1 MTQSIRW
8 LQDEIATRMLQKLDI
23 VKLPVKDLLVMPDF
37 PGAHARFL
45 TKRFSGLRFH
55 SAPEESLSG
64 LKLFQLK
71 AARLWQSRFQSCA
84 NISIAEFNKTGRILL
99 PDNSVDLV
107 FSILLLHELT
117 DPKQFLHECWRVI
130 KEGGLLTLSYLGPDT
145 AKELQQA
152 LVPPDFE
159 IQALVSPWDMHD
171 MGDALIG
178 EGFSDPVMDM
188 EFLNLSYESNDVFL
202 RDVAALNLLKFPLEH
217 QSNLDLFTEKMTLEV
232 VYGHAWVLGKQ
243 LARARDSVAYID
255 INQIGHKASRV
266 LP

>member
-8 LQDEIATRMLQKLDI
+8 LQDEIAARMLQKLDI
-23 VKLPVKDLLVMPDF
+23 VKLPVKDVLVMPDF
-37 PGAHARFL
+37 PGEHARFL

-55 SAPEESLSG
+55 SAPEEDLAG
-64 LKLFQLK
+64 LKLLKLK

-84 NISIAEFNKTGRILL
+84 NISIAEFSKTGRIDL

-107 FSILLLHELT
+107 FSNLFLHELI

-130 KEGGLLTLSYLGPDT
+130 KEGGLLTFSYLGPDT
-145 AKELQQA
+145 AKELRQA
-152 LVPPDFE
+152 PLPPDFE

-178 EGFSDPVMDM
+178 ESFSDPVMDM
-188 EFLNLSYESNDVFL
+188 EFLNLSYESNAVFL
-202 RDVAALNLLKFPLEH
+202 GDMAALHLLKDPPENP
-217 QSNLDLFTEKMTLEV
+217 SNLELFPEKMTLEI
-232 VYGHAWVLGKQ
+232 VYGHAWVLGKH
-243 LARARDSVAYID
+243 LAKARDNVAYID
-255 INQIGHKASRV
+255 VNQIGHKAGRV